1 MMKIRNYLFLCLIL
15 TAACSGSPDIEIPEK
30 IAALENLT
38 VIEANAEPI
47 HSIDL
52 RQEAVF
58 GDTDEVII
66 GSMGPFFVDHLG
78 RVYIIDYNQN
88 VLHAYREDG
97 SYLAQIGRE
106 GDGPGEF
113 RRINAVRM
121 DDQHLHVMDTSAMR
135 ISRFALETFKFADN
149 IPIPFEMEPAG
160 GYISYP
166 GNFYILG
173 DDRYLIHFGTGYTSV
188 MDDSEA
194 EPKEHGRVFN
204 GKIGEFEE
212 GFVYEFPISEA
223 IVHREGGSMSV
234 MSTDYKRRSSISV
247 GGNQF
252 VHGWSEDLL
261 FTFYDIDGTY
271 RKAFWQ
277 PYEKPAL
284 NRNEI
289 LNQYAEREEPW
300 RGMIR
305 NDDMPDTWPAYST
318 MLMDDENRV
327 WTALFTDNEE
337 TYDWRVYTDEG
348 EFLATFSWPRSKTIS
363 EVKNGLAYTRET
375 DEETGLQQ
383 VVRYR
388 IEFNEMN

>member
-1 MMKIRNYLFLCLIL
+1 MMEIRNYLFLCLIL

-30 IAALENLT
+30 IASLENLT
-38 VIEANAEPI
+38 VIEVDADPI
-47 HSIDL
+47 KSLELH
-52 RQEAVF
+52 QEAVY

-88 VLHAYREDG
+88 VLHAYRKDG
-97 SYLAQIGRE
+97 SYLAQIGSE

-135 ISRFALETFKFADN
+135 ISRFALETFKFVDN

-173 DDRYLIHFGTGYTSV
+173 DNRYLIHFGTGYTSV

-204 GKIGEFEE
+204 GKTGEFEE

-247 GGNQF
+247 SGNQF

-261 FTFYDIDGTY
+261 FTFYVIDGTY
-271 RKAFWQ
+271 KKALWQ

-284 NRNEI
+284 DRNEI
-289 LNQYAEREEPW
+289 LTQYAEREEPW

-318 MLMDDENRV
+318 MLLDDENRV
-327 WTALFTDNEE
+327 WAALFTDDEE

-388 IEFNEMN
+388 MAFDEVE